1 MDLTTADRLLTTT
14 RSVRKR
20 LDLERPVPP
29 ELIEACIDIAIQA
42 PTGSNAQGW
51 HFLVVTDPVKKR
63 EIAGYYAKAFM
74 AYRKLLEDAP
84 PRWEEGDPRG
94 KQESRVYD
102 SANYLAEHLHEVPV
116 HLIACVKGRVEK
128 ATRAGSVWLCASR
141 TSSNTVVSRRA
152 SRWICPISASA
163 LNSELPSATVPPPAT
178 CLARTATSRIG
189 AVGATRASIARTCG
203 ARGETGQAV
212 SGPPDNP
219 PKPRG

>member
-1 MDLTTADRLLTTT
+1 MDLATADRLLTTT

-20 LDLERPVPP
+20 LDLERAVPP
-29 ELIEACIDIAIQA
+29 ELIEECIEIAIQA

-51 HFLVVTDPVKKR
+51 HFLVVTDPAKKR

-128 ATRAGSVWLCASR
+128 GTPLVQSSLYGSIMPAVWSLMLAMRVRGLGSAWTSLHISAETEIAKLLGIPEDFTQAVLLPIAYFTGEDFKPAKRIPAKQVTSWNTWGASR
-141 TSSNTVVSRRA
+141 
-152 SRWICPISASA
+152 
-163 LNSELPSATVPPPAT
+163 
-178 CLARTATSRIG
+178 
-189 AVGATRASIARTCG
+189 
-203 ARGETGQAV
+203 
-212 SGPPDNP
+212 
-219 PKPRG
+219 

>member
-1 MDLTTADRLLTTT
+1 MDLATADRLLTTT

-20 LDLERPVPP
+20 LDLERAVPP
-29 ELIEACIDIAIQA
+29 ELIEECIEIAIQA

-51 HFLVVTDPVKKR
+51 HFLVVTDPAKKR

-128 ATRAGSVWLCASR
+128 GTPLVQSSLYGSIMPAVWSLMLAMRARGLGSAWTSLHLSAETEIAKLLGIPEDFTQAVLLPIAYFTGEDFKPAKRIPAKQVTSWNAWGASR
-141 TSSNTVVSRRA
+141 
-152 SRWICPISASA
+152 
-163 LNSELPSATVPPPAT
+163 
-178 CLARTATSRIG
+178 
-189 AVGATRASIARTCG
+189 
-203 ARGETGQAV
+203 
-212 SGPPDNP
+212 
-219 PKPRG
+219 